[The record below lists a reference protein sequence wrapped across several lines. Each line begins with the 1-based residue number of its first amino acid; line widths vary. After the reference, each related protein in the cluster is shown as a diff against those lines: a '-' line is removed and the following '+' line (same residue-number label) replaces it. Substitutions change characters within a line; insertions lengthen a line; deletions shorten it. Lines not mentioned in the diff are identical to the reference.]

1 MELERKYPIIH
12 AERIATEFGASRLTE
27 HYKFITTVIS
37 HNKITIQYGECSNA
51 DKLQL
56 CHFGR
61 KYRIYKFAES
71 LVKPRFIRN
80 AWEIKNPETY
90 VGQNNCE
97 DVAGK
102 EFDTTGL
109 EADKNCDM
117 EWSDIQLK
125 APETSLILFI

>member
-1 MELERKYPIIH
+1 M
-12 AERIATEFGASRLTE
+12 
-27 HYKFITTVIS
+27 
-37 HNKITIQYGECSNA
+37 
-51 DKLQL
+51 
-56 CHFGR
+56 
-61 KYRIYKFAES
+61 
-71 LVKPRFIRN
+71 
-80 AWEIKNPETY
+80 
-90 VGQNNCE
+90 GQNNCE